1 MRRSPIIPFS
11 IFSFFLLSGLSSA
24 CHSRKP
30 AKAKQ
35 TIDKVQSLR
44 FASYNVALFRK
55 QEGQLGK
62 DLKSAQDSQIQ
73 NVAAVIQQV
82 RPDVLALM
90 EFDYDPSGQLLRDFQ
105 QNYLAHSQQGQPAIS
120 YAYALPVASNT
131 GLLSTADYDG
141 DGKISLPQDAYGFGR
156 YEGQY
161 AFALL
166 SRFPL
171 DSTQIRSFQH
181 FLWSEMPE
189 AKQPMN
195 SDQKAYYSEEAWKSF
210 RLSSKNHIDIPIQVA
225 EGQYIHTI
233 LAHPT
238 PPVFDGPE
246 DRNGLRNYDEIR
258 LLKDYIAN
266 ASYLQ
271 DDQGQKGG
279 LKSGASFVVM
289 GDLNADPKD
298 GDSAENAIQQL
309 LQHPSVHPEAANGSM
324 VPRSKGGKV
333 FNQRKNDQGDP
344 AFDTAF
350 FGRRI
355 DYVLPSKN
363 LTVFDSGV
371 FWPAA
376 GEDLYE
382 QVKDKKAS
390 DHLLVWVDIR
400 LP

>member
-1 MRRSPIIPFS
+1 MICLS
-11 IFSFFLLSGLSSA
+11 ILSVFLLSGLLSA
-24 CHSRKP
+24 CHSQQLDN
-30 AKAKQ
+30 AQ
-35 TIDKVQSLR
+35 ETTDSVQSVR
-44 FASYNVALFRK
+44 FASYNVALFRQK
-55 QEGQLGK
+55 EGQLSK
-62 DLKSAQDSQIQ
+62 DLKSGQDTQIQ

-90 EFDYDPSGQLLRDFQ
+90 EFDYDSSGQLLRDFQ
-105 QNYLAHSQQGQPAIS
+105 QHYLAHSQKGQPAIS

-131 GLLSTADYDG
+131 GVLSTADYDG
-141 DGKISLPQDAYGFGR
+141 DGKINLPQDAYGFGR

-171 DSTQIRSFQH
+171 DTAQIRSFQH
-181 FLWSEMPE
+181 FLWSKMPE

-195 SDQKAYYSEEAWKSF
+195 PNQQAYYSEKAWKKF
-210 RLSSKNHIDIPIQVA
+210 RLSSKNHIDIPIRLDDKQI
-225 EGQYIHTI
+225 IHTI

-258 LLKDYIAN
+258 LLKDYLSN

-271 DDQGQKGG
+271 DDKGRQGG
-279 LKSGASFVVM
+279 LKPGASFVVM

-298 GDSAENAIQQL
+298 GDSAEGAIQQL
-309 LQHPSVHPEAANGSM
+309 LQHPSVHSEVANGSM
-324 VPRSKGGKV
+324 IPRSKGGKSY
-333 FNQRKNDQGDP
+333 NQRKGDQGDP

-363 LTVFDSGV
+363 LTILDSGV
-371 FWPAA
+371 FWPAI